1 MVTGKKKLMIYLK
14 VILLVYCSKRLL
26 VTVHTY
32 KRATRSQLDG
42 LWKIS
47 LKNRSVAHSLID
59 PSMLI
64 CKRGWDRSEVVQCF
78 WFKMEPC
85 ATIWGQGHDVHFPNL
100 FPNPSSVCICR
111 EIHAPVSIEILYYM
125 C

>member
-1 MVTGKKKLMIYLK
+1 MIYLK

-32 KRATRSQLDG
+32 KRATWLQLDD

-47 LKNRSVAHSLID
+47 LKNRSVAHSPID

-64 CKRGWDRSEVVQCF
+64 CKRGWDGSEAVQCF
-78 WFKMEPC
+78 WFKMEPHV
-85 ATIWGQGHDVHFPNL
+85 TIWEQRHDVHFPNF
-100 FPNPSSVCICR
+100 FPNPPSVCICR
-111 EIHAPVSIEILYYM
+111 EIHSPVSIETLYYM
-125 C
+125 D